1 MAYDLEEQEQID
13 EFKAWWK
20 TYGKYVLL
28 AVAVVLFTFF
38 GIQGWRYYQ
47 HRQALMASTQY
58 ETLSQADAKD
68 LKLIRSI
75 SAELMDKF
83 SGTAYAGRA
92 ALIVAKAN
100 YIANDSKSAKAQ
112 LDWAR
117 NNAQE
122 EPIKAIAQLQLA
134 AMQLE
139 EKQYDE
145 ALKILAEKHDPGF
158 DGLFA
163 DLKGDILAAQGK
175 KTEAKAAYQDALS
188 KLDDSGNYHHFTA
201 HKLEALGS

>member
-20 TYGKYVLL
+20 TYGNIVLL
-28 AVAVVLFTFF
+28 VVAVVLFTFS
-38 GIQGWRYYQ
+38 GIQGWKYYQ

-100 YIANDSKSAKAQ
+100 YAANDSKSAKAQ

-117 NNAQE
+117 KNAQE

-134 AMQLE
+134 AIQLE

-145 ALKILAEKHDPGF
+145 ALKTLAEKYDSGF

-175 KTEAKAAYQDALS
+175 KTEAKAAYRDALS
-188 KLDDSGNYHHFTA
+188 KLDDSGSYHRFTA

>member
-13 EFKAWWK
+13 EFKVWWK
-20 TYGKYVLL
+20 TYGNIVLL
-28 AVAVVLFTFF
+28 VIAVALATFS
-38 GIQGWRYYQ
+38 GLQGWKYYQ

-58 ETLSQADAKD
+58 EALSQADAKD

-100 YIANDSKSAKAQ
+100 YVANDSKSAKAQ

-145 ALKILAEKHDPGF
+145 ALKTLAEKHDPGF

-175 KTEAKAAYQDALS
+175 KTEAKAAYQDALT
-188 KLDDSGNYHHFTA
+188 KLDDSGQYHHFTA